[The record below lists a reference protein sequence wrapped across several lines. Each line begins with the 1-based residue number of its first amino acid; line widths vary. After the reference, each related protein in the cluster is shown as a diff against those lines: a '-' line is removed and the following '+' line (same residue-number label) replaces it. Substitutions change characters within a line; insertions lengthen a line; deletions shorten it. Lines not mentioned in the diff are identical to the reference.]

1 MKNHKPYCL
10 NCHQS
15 LENDEKFCCH
25 CGQEK
30 KEYTL
35 QIKEIGDQFFRTLF
49 NIDNTLFRTLKLL
62 PTPWVLTRH
71 FVAGHRIPYYH
82 PARMFI
88 ILLFLLFSVYTIF
101 EKESLNFVMGDDY
114 FYEEADFI
122 LKDSADAL
130 IKQWPALGKNKDSLY
145 KALFRNKRVPQD
157 TIIFE
162 PFLSLESFPDI
173 PTREVVT
180 MDLKDLVK
188 KYNIKGFWA
197 KLSFEQSVKLY
208 RNNAGFISYAI
219 KNSLWAIPLSIILTS
234 FFLFLIYYRTGY
246 YYMEHA
252 TLLFHFHSTLFVFF
266 ILSVIITHYI
276 PQSGNIAIMTGV
288 CLLLLLPFISFYK
301 YYGQGILLTLVK
313 YVIYL
318 VFYFLFLVI
327 GILLV
332 LIFSAILF

>member
-1 MKNHKPYCL
+1 KPMKNHKPYCL

-145 KALFRNKRVPQD
+145 KALFRNKRV
-157 TIIFE
+157 
-162 PFLSLESFPDI
+162 
-173 PTREVVT
+173 
-180 MDLKDLVK
+180 
-188 KYNIKGFWA
+188 
-197 KLSFEQSVKLY
+197 
-208 RNNAGFISYAI
+208 
-219 KNSLWAIPLSIILTS
+219 
-234 FFLFLIYYRTGY
+234 
-246 YYMEHA
+246 
-252 TLLFHFHSTLFVFF
+252 
-266 ILSVIITHYI
+266 
-276 PQSGNIAIMTGV
+276 
-288 CLLLLLPFISFYK
+288 
-301 YYGQGILLTLVK
+301 
-313 YVIYL
+313 
-318 VFYFLFLVI
+318 
-327 GILLV
+327 
-332 LIFSAILF
+332 